1 MTGYT
6 TDVLAWLDKFVTH
19 QVRLRNLLSTL
30 AAVLATRMEGELLMD
45 LGECMTDVGED
56 IIELMGILSEYA

>member
-19 QVRLRNLLSTL
+19 QVRLRNLLSIL